1 MKVLLTGGSGY
12 IGSTLLRFLP
22 RKWKI
27 ILVDI
32 DKPKVTIPEN
42 AKFIKADITEPSIV
56 YELTKDTDMIFH
68 TAAIKNLANTSKI
81 IETNVLG
88 THVLVKAALK
98 NRINK
103 FVFFSTYF
111 VYGNN
116 KLPFRETM
124 PTRPLDLYALSKVI
138 SEQEIITSG
147 LNYLIFRLTNVFG
160 FGSGFKQEEVVYNF
174 IESGLERRQLTIY
187 GSGKNKIDLIY
198 INDVCRIIVKI
209 LQNTEISNITLN
221 IGSGKQTSILQLAE
235 LVSELLKKKH
245 KTDTKITLVPTKN
258 LMYDRGVST
267 NNLKKVLKNITLTSL
282 EKAVELYIS
291 DLKGIICGKNL

>member
-209 LQNTEISNITLN
+209 LQNTEVSNITLN

-258 LMYDRGVST
+258 PMYDRGVST
-267 NNLKKVLKNITLTSL
+267 NNFKKVLKNITLTSL